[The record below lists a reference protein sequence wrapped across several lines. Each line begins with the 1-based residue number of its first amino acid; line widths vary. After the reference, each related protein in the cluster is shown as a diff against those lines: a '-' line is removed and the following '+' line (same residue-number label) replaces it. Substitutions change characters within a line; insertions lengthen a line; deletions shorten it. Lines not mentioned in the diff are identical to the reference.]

1 MIKINT
7 IGFTQKS
14 AEDFFCLLKKSNTKL
29 LIDVRINNVSQL
41 SGFAKKNDLQ
51 FFLKELCNIEYQHM
65 PELAPTDSLLK
76 LYKKGDISWERYETE
91 FLNLMAKRNIEKL
104 VNANLLEN
112 SCLLCS
118 EHKPHFCHRRLV
130 VEYLNKNSDLKLEV
144 KHLY

>member
-14 AEDFFCLLKKSNTKL
+14 AEKFFNLLNKSEVKL
-29 LIDVRINNVSQL
+29 LIDVRINNISQL

-76 LYKKGDISWERYETE
+76 LYKKGDISWEKYEAE
-91 FLNLMAKRNIEKL
+91 FNG
-104 VNANLLEN
+104 
-112 SCLLCS
+112 
-118 EHKPHFCHRRLV
+118 
-130 VEYLNKNSDLKLEV
+130 
-144 KHLY
+144 

>member
-51 FFLKELCNIEYQHM
+51 FFLKELCSIEYQHM

-112 SCLLCS
+112 SCLLFS

>member
-14 AEDFFCLLKKSNTKL
+14 AEKFFNLLNKSEVKL
-29 LIDVRINNVSQL
+29 LIDVRINNISQL

-76 LYKKGDISWERYETE
+76 LYKKGNISWEKYEAE

-118 EHKPHFCHRRLV
+118 EHKPHFCHRRLI
-130 VEYLNKNSDLKLEV
+130 VEYLNNNSDLKLEV

>member
-14 AEDFFCLLKKSNTKL
+14 AENFFTLLRNSKTKL

-41 SGFAKKNDLQ
+41 AGFAKKNDLK
-51 FFLKELCNIEYQHM
+51 FFLKELCNSDYQHI
-65 PELAPTDSLLK
+65 PELAPTDNLLK
-76 LYKKGDISWERYETE
+76 SYKKGELSWEKYEYE
-91 FLNLMAKRNIEKL
+91 FLNLMAKRNVEKL
-104 VNANLLEN
+104 VNANLLNN

-118 EHKPHFCHRRLV
+118 EHKPHFCHRRLI
-130 VEYLNKNSDLKLEV
+130 VEYLNNNSDFKLEV